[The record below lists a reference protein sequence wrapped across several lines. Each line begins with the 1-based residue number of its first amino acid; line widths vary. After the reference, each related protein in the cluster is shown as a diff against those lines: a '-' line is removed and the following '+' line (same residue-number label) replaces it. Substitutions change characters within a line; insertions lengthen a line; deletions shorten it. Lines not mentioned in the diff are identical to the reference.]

1 VSDIE
6 IPNGSP
12 SPDYVASGHGRRL
25 KLWRSSTS
33 GPNAVLASVETV
45 RARSRAATRNDPWGA
60 AASDRSVSN
69 GIGTGVQAKM
79 VNGSPEL
86 RAAVHEAWEEW
97 VGQCDADGVLD
108 FYGLQAVAWREWEE
122 AGEVFARIRSRRPED
137 GLRVP
142 MQLQLIE
149 AEQCPTNH
157 NAYASNGNPI
167 RQGIEFDRLGR
178 RVAYWMYREHP
189 GDQQKEVNGTELVRV
204 PADQV
209 MHLYT
214 PLRAGQHRGMPHGT
228 SALVQMYNLD
238 RFSDAVLDRQQIANL
253 FSVFFVR
260 DKDTQGPGIGGDLAK
275 EKDKDDV
282 DIGGLEPGTAIDLPA
297 GVKTEFASPPD
308 AGGNY
313 VEYLRSHL
321 QAIAAARGIPYEVL
335 TGDLRDVS
343 DRALRLIL
351 NEFRRNIEQRQW
363 LYLIPQMLQKV
374 RMAFMDAAVLS
385 GAIDLDD
392 YAARRTWYSKTLW
405 VPQGWPWSHP
415 VQDVTAERNA
425 VRAGFKS
432 RSAAILGSG
441 EDPEGVYQQIDD
453 DNRRADES
461 GFVFDSDPR
470 KTSANGITQAVGTSD
485 ASLPDTSPN
494 EATQ

>member
-1 VSDIE
+1 VTEFE
-6 IPNGSP
+6 IPSGSP
-12 SPDYVASGHGRRL
+12 SPDYVASGQGRRL
-25 KLWRSSTS
+25 KMWRSSTS
-33 GPNAVLASVETV
+33 GPNSVMASVETV

-86 RAAVHEAWEEW
+86 RAAVQEVWEDFIA
-97 VGQCDADGVLD
+97 QCDADGVLE
-108 FYGLQAVAWREWEE
+108 FYGQQAVAWREWEE
-122 AGEVFARIRSRRPED
+122 AGEVFCRVRSRRAED

-149 AEQCPTNH
+149 AEQCPTHH
-157 NAYASNGNPI
+157 NAYASNSNAI

-189 GDQQKEVNGTELVRV
+189 GDDQKQINGTELVRV

-209 MHLYT
+209 LHLYT

-228 SALVQMYNLD
+228 SALVQMFNLD

-253 FSVFFVR
+253 FSVFFVSE
-260 DKDTQGPGIGGDLAK
+260 KDVQSNGIGDQVAPDTGADG
-275 EKDKDDV
+275 V
-282 DIGGLEPGTAIDLPA
+282 PIGGMEPGTGIELPP
-297 GVKTEFASPPD
+297 GVKPEFASPPD
-308 AGGNY
+308 AGSNY

-363 LYLIPQMLQKV
+363 LYLIPQLLQKIRV
-374 RMAFMDAAVLS
+374 AFFDAAVLS
-385 GAIDLDD
+385 GALDLPD
-392 YAARRTWYSKTLW
+392 YAERRSYYTKTLW

-441 EDPEGVYQQIDD
+441 EDPESVDQQIAD
-453 DNRRADES
+453 DNRRADEA

-470 KTSANGITQAVGTSD
+470 KTSANGITQQAAPDDPAEPD
-485 ASLPDTSPN
+485 APPSRGQ
-494 EATQ
+494 E

>member
-1 VSDIE
+1 MSDIE
-6 IPNGSP
+6 IPSGSP
-12 SPDYVASGHGRRL
+12 SPDYVAAGHGRRL
-25 KLWRSSTS
+25 KIWRSGTS
-33 GPNAVLASVETV
+33 GPNAVMASVETV

-97 VGQCDADGVLD
+97 IGQCDADGVLD

-142 MQLQLIE
+142 LQLQLIE
-149 AEQCPTNH
+149 AEQCPTHH
-157 NAYASNGNPI
+157 NGNASNGNAI

-204 PADQV
+204 PAEQV

-228 SALVQMYNLD
+228 SALLEMFKAGQ
-238 RFSDAVLDRQQIANL
+238 FGDAVSERQLIGNL
-253 FSVFFVR
+253 FTVFFTR
-260 DKDTQGPGIGGDLAK
+260 DKDSQGVGIGEELAPETAGDG
-275 EKDKDDV
+275 
-282 DIGGLEPGTAIDLPA
+282 IQMGGLEPGTAVELPA
-297 GVKTEFASPPD
+297 GVKPEFSNPPD
-308 AGGNY
+308 AGSNF
-313 VEYLRSHL
+313 VEYMRTRL

-363 LYLIPQMLQKV
+363 LYLIPQLLQKV
-374 RMAFMDAAVLS
+374 RVAFMDAAVLS
-385 GAIDLDD
+385 GAIELDD

-441 EDPEGVYQQIDD
+441 EDPESVDQQIAD
-453 DNRRADES
+453 DNRRADEA

-470 KTSANGITQAVGTSD
+470 KTSANGITQAGGTSD